1 MSQTS
6 TPTTEQA
13 DRPSRRAENKARTR
27 QQIVDA
33 ALDLFSVH
41 GYDDT
46 TVDEIARRAGIS
58 PRTFFR
64 YFESKERVLFF
75 GREEFFEVLV
85 ATYLTRPDEGSDL
98 ELISRTFVDL
108 APRLEQIA
116 ERISRYFRAIAS
128 SLALRG
134 RDRDDRLAAAHTLSN
149 AVAHHHGRTT
159 PNADDDLLGAIVVL
173 LVDRAL
179 TQWLASGA
187 TRPLA
192 PFYLAE
198 CARLTELTTL

>member
-6 TPTTEQA
+6 TPTNEQT

-33 ALDLFSVH
+33 ALDLFAAH

-85 ATYLTRPDEGSDL
+85 TTYLTRADEGSDL
-98 ELISRTFVDL
+98 DLISRTFADL
-108 APRLEQIA
+108 APHLEQIA
-116 ERISRYFRAIAS
+116 ERISLYFRAIAS

-134 RDRDDRLAAAHTLSN
+134 RDRDDRVAAARTLSN
-149 AVAHHHGRTT
+149 AVARRHGRSR
-159 PNADDDLLGAIVVL
+159 PNLDDDLLGAIVVL

-187 TRPLA
+187 RKRLA

-198 CARLTELTTL
+198 RARLTEVTIS